1 MERNGISVDQLM
13 GTIEAV
19 KAQPELARF
28 QFRSKTT
35 WEGGGHSQA
44 RIQSFYGTGHED
56 SSRDEPFVIVSD
68 EPPILLG
75 TNHGPNAVEL
85 VLAALA
91 SCLTVSIVYSAAAS
105 DITVQEL
112 TLALE
117 GDLDLHGFLGLSG
130 TIRPGYEG
138 IQVRYHVVSDAS
150 AEQLAELMAHAQKTS
165 PVLDI
170 VRNPVPVTFVAE

>member
-1 MERNGISVDQLM
+1 M
-13 GTIEAV
+13 
-19 KAQPELARF
+19 
-28 QFRSKTT
+28 
-35 WEGGGHSQA
+35 
-44 RIQSFYGTGHED
+44 
-56 SSRDEPFVIVSD
+56 
-68 EPPILLG
+68 
-75 TNHGPNAVEL
+75 
-85 VLAALA
+85 
-91 SCLTVSIVYSAAAS
+91 YSAAAS

-117 GDLDLHGFLGLSG
+117 GDLDLHGFLGLSE

>member
-19 KAQPELARF
+19 KAQPDLARF

-35 WEGGGHSQA
+35 WEGGGHSEA
-44 RIQSFYGTGHED
+44 RIQSFYGTGYED

-68 EPPILLG
+68 EPPVLLG
-75 TNHGPNAVEL
+75 TDQGPNAVEL

-91 SCLTVSIVYSAAAS
+91 SCLTVSIVYSTAAN

-112 TLALE
+112 TLTHE
-117 GDLDLHGFLGLSG
+117 GDLDLHGFLGLSE
-130 TIRPGYEG
+130 TVRPGYEA
-138 IQVRYHVVSDAS
+138 IRVRYHLVSDAS
-150 AEQLAELMAHAQKTS
+150 AEQLDELMTHAKAIS

-170 VRNPVPVTFVAE
+170 VRNPVPVTFIAD

>member
-13 GTIEAV
+13 ATIEAV

-35 WEGGGHSQA
+35 WEGGGHSEA

-91 SCLTVSIVYSAAAS
+91 SCLTVSIVYCAAAS
-105 DITVQEL
+105 NITVQKL

-117 GDLDLHGFLGLSG
+117 GDLDLHAFLGLSE

-150 AEQLAELMAHAQKTS
+150 AEQLAELMAHAQEIS

>member
-1 MERNGISVDQLM
+1 MERNGISVDQLL

-35 WEGGGHSQA
+35 WEGGGHSEA
-44 RIQSFYGTGHED
+44 RIQSFYGTGKED

-91 SCLTVSIVYSAAAS
+91 SCLTVSIVYSAAAK
-105 DITVQEL
+105 DITVHEL

-117 GDLDLHGFLGLSG
+117 GDLDLHGFLGLSE
-130 TIRPGYEG
+130 TVRPGYEE

-150 AEQLAELMAHAQKTS
+150 TEQLAELMAHAQETS